1 MPSSVKMAS
10 KSAMRSYIS
19 WKHLHS
25 NGYPGWRVKS
35 KWAWIGRIQGT
46 GNETAGGRGLGEVN
60 GVCGAGSSHPGASQI
75 TLGEQLPTGGLW
87 SPKGWDSCFREGLTL
102 LFSSVLIHVPH
113 DTALAIRSEGWD
125 VGCTVDSGSS
135 HLALGLVTFGRK
147 LCLQMAV
154 PILLWLHITNTLCR
168 HWKNSFYKYTTQ
180 PNSPSLF
187 FTSMPPPIPFI
198 MKKLEGFSN

>member
-154 PILLWLHITNTLCR
+154 LFCCGYISQTLSVGTGRIHSINTQLNQT
-168 HWKNSFYKYTTQ
+168 HPLSS
-180 PNSPSLF
+180 SPPCHPQSH
-187 FTSMPPPIPFI
+187 S
-198 MKKLEGFSN
+198 